1 MVVKHSFNIQEQR
14 LSMGTNY
21 TCPTAKNTCSIS
33 SAIWSI
39 TNANIHRRGSS
50 LFNTINQTVPY
61 YGQLTSMLQ
70 LQGTR
75 PNMPE
80 YPEIAAHIKEAI
92 DQIYNGTKEP
102 ELALDEAA
110 AKSANV
116 LGW

>member
-1 MVVKHSFNIQEQR
+1 
-14 LSMGTNY
+14 
-21 TCPTAKNTCSIS
+21 
-33 SAIWSI
+33 
-39 TNANIHRRGSS
+39 
-50 LFNTINQTVPY
+50 
-61 YGQLTSMLQ
+61 MLQ
-70 LQGTR
+70 LQGTMPNM

-110 AKSANV
+110 AKSAKV